1 MSGNFKLKD
10 LKFGTLNNVQE
21 NSSGR
26 TGDRRRTSTTAALRM
41 TMGEA
46 FGKNQLRGLREYNG
60 IIVHARAVDYP
71 SYGNRG
77 SLLREYVSADNSEES
92 DEKSEEMI
100 ELGEYESLVYKVYIP
115 ELEPRPVPTSDKDPI
130 LRTYADVYSNLADP
144 LPPGT
149 LVVVRYE
156 DDMTLFNPRIVA
168 RLSNPVAIEGF
179 EDSKI
184 NALKGFKGSKTLA
197 PTPPV
202 DLAETVETTDEPPD
216 VIKRAKTLGYKTFD
230 KEPYRMWLFGIRD
243 HNRTDNKFN
252 DVMGIVYIDDAG
264 KWNLHQ
270 FAATTDPGWKT
281 LQKPYPDAKR
291 KGGTAIL
298 KAGQY
303 IDTWVPTIHRENYR
317 ALGQAKAVP
326 VYRDPNLDTILDL
339 DSETL
344 DDGLHG
350 INLHASWS
358 GKNRRII
365 DASNVDGQ
373 SAGCQVFKTRE
384 GFGTM
389 MALVDVQIEKTKSR
403 RFSYT
408 LLDKWPAPASGEKL
422 VGKDRPEEKET
433 TS

>member
-230 KEPYRMWLFGIRD
+230 KEPYRMWLIGIRD

-281 LQKPYPDAKR
+281 LQKPYPDAMK
-291 KGGTAIL
+291 KGGTACL
-298 KAGQY
+298 LY
-303 IDTWVPTIHRENYR
+303 TSPS
-317 ALGQAKAVP
+317 P
-326 VYRDPNLDTILDL
+326 RDR
-339 DSETL
+339 
-344 DDGLHG
+344 G
-350 INLHASWS
+350 
-358 GKNRRII
+358 
-365 DASNVDGQ
+365 
-373 SAGCQVFKTRE
+373 
-384 GFGTM
+384 
-389 MALVDVQIEKTKSR
+389 
-403 RFSYT
+403 
-408 LLDKWPAPASGEKL
+408 
-422 VGKDRPEEKET
+422 
-433 TS
+433 